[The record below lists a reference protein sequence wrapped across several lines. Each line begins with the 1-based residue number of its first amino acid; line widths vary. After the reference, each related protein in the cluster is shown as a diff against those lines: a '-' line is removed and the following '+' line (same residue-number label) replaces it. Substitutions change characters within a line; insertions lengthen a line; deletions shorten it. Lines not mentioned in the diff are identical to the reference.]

1 LNRQTSAAV
10 VLRRWPYSETSQVV
24 RMLTPEHGVLPM
36 LAKGVNKLTSG
47 QAGVLDTW
55 ALVEADFGGPDSREL
70 LQLYK
75 VKLLDR
81 HSGISR
87 DPDHITAAALLAEA
101 AELAC
106 PSGLPS
112 SPVFLFLVECLQELD
127 GGTELDGFLCQ
138 RISQILS
145 LLGLAPHLESLD
157 HPSDSPLWFSPSGGG
172 IMPPGSPRPT
182 DLAYRLKP
190 EQLELLKDFCSNPVK
205 ARQAPLSQVADCL
218 TILGEFLCYHLERPP
233 KAWAVLQQRRKAVAH
248 S

>member
-1 LNRQTSAAV
+1 M

-24 RMLTPEHGVLPM
+24 RLLTPEHGVLPM

-55 ALVEADFGGPDSREL
+55 SLVEADFGGPDNREL

-127 GGTELDGFLCQ
+127 EGTELDGFLCQ
-138 RISQILS
+138 RIVQILD
-145 LLGLAPHLESLD
+145 LLGLAPHLD
-157 HPSDSPLWFSPSGGG
+157 NQNHPAGSPLWFCPSGGG
-172 IMPPGSPRPT
+172 LMPPSSPRPT
-182 DLAYRLKP
+182 DMAYRLKT
-190 EQLELLKDFCSNPVK
+190 EQLELLKDFRSNPTK
-205 ARQAPLSQVADCL
+205 ARRVAMSEVADCL

-233 KAWAVLQQRRKAVAH
+233 KAWAVLQQRRKAV
-248 S
+248 SRS